1 MKTFQD
7 FMVKVNESLED
18 RRDEID
24 SKRKEAIESQRE
36 KIEKQNEK
44 IEKRKDMDDLKDKIK
59 SEIKQELSSEAY
71 DAEVMG
77 RSQIRRTGEGGR
89 IGAERKK
96 STPERRRMKA
106 VGGGKTEPVEYK
118 DRVDI
123 GTQRQRSEREQ
134 APEKERGSAALSPK
148 EQQRKAYLERKA
160 REGKGPAT
168 SKEKEK
174 EASKLLS
181 KKKEEKPV
189 SPDYK
194 PQKASGMTR
203 AERMSQQRKGEAAL
217 KDIMKKQETEKYKKE
232 TGVNPDKKGKTKILA
247 RVHKRMAN

>member
-1 MKTFQD
+1 
-7 FMVKVNESLED
+7 MVKVNESLED

-24 SKRKEAIESQRE
+24 SKRKEAIEKQRE
-36 KIEKQNEK
+36 KIEDREERTQ
-44 IEKRKDMDDLKDKIK
+44 LKKEIK

-96 STPERRRMKA
+96 TTPERRRMKA

-118 DRVDI
+118 DRKDI

-168 SKEKEK
+168 SREKEK

-194 PQKASGMTR
+194 QAKASGLTR
-203 AERMSQQRKGEAAL
+203 SERMSQQRKGEAAL
-217 KDIMKKQETEKYKKE
+217 KDIMKAQETEKYKKE
-232 TGVNPDKKGKTKILA
+232 TGVNPDAKGRTKILA
-247 RVHKRMAN
+247 RVHKRMST